1 MEFIIIDGKRMTTVD
16 ETHRYLERTLRLPPY
31 YGHNLDALYDCL
43 SDLSQNVFIILIN
56 GDSMQEN
63 LGEAKEGAKHAARRR
78 QAVQERGNLLSSPQ
92 AYQYRPQAEPGRAG
106 NEGRKVVPAGG
117 LW

>member
-63 LGEAKEGAKHAARRR
+63 LGEAYAQKLRTVFADASR
-78 QAVQERGNLLSSPQ
+78 
-92 AYQYRPQAEPGRAG
+92 
-106 NEGRKVVPAGG
+106 VPFAFRFIENPS
-117 LW
+117 